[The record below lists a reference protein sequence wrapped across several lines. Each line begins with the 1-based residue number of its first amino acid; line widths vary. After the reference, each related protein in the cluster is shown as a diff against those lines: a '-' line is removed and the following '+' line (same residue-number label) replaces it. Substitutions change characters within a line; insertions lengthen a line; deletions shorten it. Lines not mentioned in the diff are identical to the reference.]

1 MLYKDDQLY
10 LMLKLQIK
18 QCTATNFGGP
28 ARDLLTLGV
37 ASSGVHKSNCI
48 GVSARNGLLGPV
60 DGVGAADCWAGVAG
74 LGYSPSHLKNFPKRE
89 KFIPHRENLFP
100 DGKMAT
106 STKRNSRDIYNDYG
120 NSNTLLSLLGL
131 DSRIKRQ
138 GSPLLYLPGR
148 MPPTGDARAYVTDLT
163 KTHKVMVF
171 SKSTCPFCVKAIELD
186 QEKDGSAI
194 QATLADL
201 TGQRTVP
208 NVFIQGKHL
217 VKVGSTASCKGS
229 CCSAVEDLNEGG
241 CDATLKAHA
250 ENKLLPMI
258 NPPTDKYDYDL
269 IVIGLGGTCVNVG
282 CIPKKLMHQAAILG
296 HSIEDAR
303 HYGWKIPEKVEHNW
317 DTMKNAIQDHIGSL
331 NWGYRVQLRD
341 KKVDYKNAYAE
352 FVDTNKITAKDKKGK
367 ATEYTAEKFIIA
379 TGERPRYPDIPGA
392 KEYGITSDD
401 LFSLPYCPGKTLMVG
416 ASYVSLECGGFL
428 KAIGLDV
435 SVMVRSILLRGFDQQ
450 MAEKIG
456 EYMDKHGVNFV
467 RPCVPTKVEQLEE
480 GTPGRYKVTGK
491 YSDGTPFEDEFN
503 TVCFAIGRDPC
514 TERIG
519 LDKAGVTTNNRTVT
533 GQENVHRRYCTD
545 GVQESGNHSFY
556 SDRVYHTNFHPLE
569 WTVAQRENNACYA
582 KLICLIPD
590 DMRVIGFHVI
600 GPNAGEITQGFAVAM
615 KLNATKADFD
625 STIGIHPTCA
635 EVMTVLDVTKRS
647 GGDISQSGC

>member
-1 MLYKDDQLY
+1 MSAFVRRISQK
-10 LMLKLQIK
+10 
-18 QCTATNFGGP
+18 FGS
-28 ARDLLTLGV
+28 V
-37 ASSGVHKSNCI
+37 
-48 GVSARNGLLGPV
+48 
-60 DGVGAADCWAGVAG
+60 
-74 LGYSPSHLKNFPKRE
+74 
-89 KFIPHRENLFP
+89 
-100 DGKMAT
+100 T
-106 STKRNSRDIYNDYG
+106 STSLRNSG
-120 NSNTLLSLLGL
+120 FFSGLLGL

-171 SKSTCPFCVKAIELD
+171 SKSTCPFCVKVKDLFKSIDVTYQAIELD

-217 VKVGSTASCKGS
+217 
-229 CCSAVEDLNEGG
+229 GG

-269 IVIGLGGTCVNVG
+269 IVIGGGSGGLAASKTAAGLGKKVAVFDFVEPTPKGTTWGLGGTCVNVG

-519 LDKAGVTTNNRTVT
+519 LDKAGVTTNKTGFIPVDDNEQTNISNIFAIGDILEGKPELTPVAIKAGQLLAKRMFTDATVQT
-533 GQENVHRRYCTD
+533 EYKKVATTVFTPIEYGCIGYSEED
-545 GVQESGNHSFY
+545 AAKEFGEGNIE
-556 SDRVYHTNFHPLE
+556 VYHTNFHPLE